1 MKITALAGGIGAS
14 KFLLGLAKVLPPEN
28 ITIIANTGDDIEL
41 FGLRISPDID
51 TLTYTLAGV
60 INEANGWGI
69 AGDTFEAL
77 GWLARYSEAPWFN
90 LGDRDLATH
99 IYRTHQLRQG
109 RTLSEVTDQI
119 RRSLGV
125 ASIILPMTDSY
136 TPTRVVTGEGEM
148 HFQEYFVRRRSE
160 PRVREIRFD
169 NIESAKPALGVLNAI
184 LEADAVIICPSNPFI
199 SIGPILAVP
208 GVRDAVN
215 ETRANKIAITPIIAG
230 RALKGPAADMLR
242 DLGHEVSARGV
253 ARVYSDFIDL
263 FVLDEA
269 DAAIKP
275 EIESLGLRVM
285 VTGTIMNTLEDK
297 QRLALRVIEA
307 VGAQS

>member
-1 MKITALAGGIGAS
+1 
-14 KFLLGLAKVLPPEN
+14 
-28 ITIIANTGDDIEL
+28 
-41 FGLRISPDID
+41 
-51 TLTYTLAGV
+51 
-60 INEANGWGI
+60 
-69 AGDTFEAL
+69 
-77 GWLARYSEAPWFN
+77 
-90 LGDRDLATH
+90 
-99 IYRTHQLRQG
+99 
-109 RTLSEVTDQI
+109 
-119 RRSLGV
+119 
-125 ASIILPMTDSY
+125 
-136 TPTRVVTGEGEM
+136 VTGEGEM

-160 PRVREIRFD
+160 PRVHEIRFD
-169 NIESAKPALGVLNAI
+169 NIESAKPAPGVLNAI

-208 GVRDAVN
+208 GVRDAFK

-285 VTGTIMNTLEDK
+285 VTGTVMNTLEDK
-297 QRLALRVIEA
+297 RRLALRVIDA
-307 VGAQS
+307 VGAQNRVRAYL